1 MEISGLKYL
10 VVGAGFYGAVMA
22 ERIAAVLG
30 EKVLVIDRR
39 DHIGGNSWSEIDPES
54 GVEIHK
60 YGSHIFHTSN
70 QAVWD
75 YINRFTAFNRYRHR
89 VLTTYRDKVYTMPIN
104 LMTVNS
110 YYGINL
116 RPSEVGPFLD
126 KEIRSLNLPP
136 NPANLEEKAMSLI
149 GRPLYEAFIR
159 GYTIKQW
166 DRDPRELPAS
176 IITRLPVRNLYNDAY
191 FDDPYQGIPLDG
203 YAAIF
208 KRMLDHPLIDVRL
221 GVDFFELRDRIPPGT
236 RIIYTGPLDRFFDFR
251 YGVLGWRTLRFE
263 KEVKDTPDYQ
273 GTTVMNYADEDV
285 PYTRIHE
292 FKHFHPERKYVE
304 KNPKTVLYREY
315 SLLAG
320 RELPPFYPIS
330 SVEDRAMLELYQQE
344 RAKHPQVLFGGRL
357 GSYKYFD
364 MDMAIAAALKAFEDR
379 IKPPQPA
386 RPA

>member
-1 MEISGLKYL
+1 MELAGLKYL
-10 VVGAGFYGAVMA
+10 VVGAGFYGAVIA
-22 ERIAAVLG
+22 ERIASVLG
-30 EKVLVIDRR
+30 ERVMVIDRR
-39 DHIGGNSWSEIDPES
+39 DHIGGNSWSETDPES

-75 YINRFTAFNRYRHR
+75 YINRFSSFNYYRHR
-89 VLTTYRDKVYTMPIN
+89 VLTTYRGKVYTMPIN
-104 LMTVNS
+104 LMTINS

-116 RPSEVGPFLD
+116 RPSEVGAFLER
-126 KEIRSLNLPP
+126 EIRTLNLPA

-166 DRDPRELPAS
+166 ERDPRELPAS

-191 FDDPYQGIPLDG
+191 FDDPYQGIPLGG

-221 GVDFFELRDRIPPGT
+221 GVDFFALRERVPAET
-236 RIIYTGPLDRFFDFR
+236 TIIYTGPLDRFFDFKH
-251 YGVLGWRTLRFE
+251 GVLGWRTLRFE
-263 KEVKDTPDYQ
+263 KEVKDTPDFQ
-273 GTTVMNYADEDV
+273 GTTVMNYAEADI

-292 FKHFHPERKYVE
+292 FKHFHPERRYVE
-304 KNPKTVLYREY
+304 KNPKTVIYREY

-320 RELPPFYPIS
+320 RDLPPFYPIS
-330 SVEDRAMLELYQQE
+330 SAEDRAMLELYQQE
-344 RAKHPQVLFGGRL
+344 RSKHPNVLFGGRL

-364 MDMAIAAALKAFEDR
+364 MDMAIAAALKGFEYR
-379 IKPPQPA
+379 IRPDAPA
-386 RPA
+386 ADA

>member
-1 MEISGLKYL
+1 MELSGLKYL
-10 VVGAGFYGAVMA
+10 VVGAGFYGAVIA
-22 ERIAAVLG
+22 ERIANVLG
-30 EKVLVIDRR
+30 EKVLVLDRR

-75 YINRFTAFNRYRHR
+75 YINRFTSFNRYRHR
-89 VLTTYRDKVYTMPIN
+89 VLTTYRGKVYTMPIN
-104 LMTVNS
+104 LMTINS

-116 RPSEVGPFLD
+116 RPGEVGAFLE
-126 KEIRSLNLPP
+126 KEIRSLNLPA

-208 KRMLDHPLIDVRL
+208 QKMLKHPLIEVQL
-221 GVDFFELRDRIPPGT
+221 GIDFFEMRDRIPKDT
-236 RIIYTGPLDRFFDFR
+236 KIIYTGPLDRFFDFKH
-251 YGVLGWRTLRFE
+251 GVLGWRTLRFE
-263 KEVKDTPDYQ
+263 KEVKDTPDFQ
-273 GTTVMNYADEDV
+273 GTTVMNYADADV

-304 KNPKTVLYREY
+304 KNRKTVLYREY

-320 RELPPFYPIS
+320 KDLPPFYPIS
-330 SVEDRAMLELYQQE
+330 SAEDRVMLDRYQQE
-344 RAKHPQVLFGGRL
+344 RSNHPNVLFGGRL

-364 MDMAIAAALKAFEDR
+364 MDMAIAAALKAFDDKV
-379 IKPPQPA
+379 KPAQFSGNV
-386 RPA
+386 